1 HEYAYSVQSIVSA
14 QQHRLRY
21 ESLKQQLDA
30 HYQQATVQN
39 FLDLTSRSH
48 AFDKWL
54 DRNIKFDWVKAE
66 VVKDSPD
73 KIRSKAKK

>member
-1 HEYAYSVQSIVSA
+1 MHIQSSIVSA

-39 FLDLTSRSH
+39 FLT
-48 AFDKWL
+48 
-54 DRNIKFDWVKAE
+54 
-66 VVKDSPD
+66 
-73 KIRSKAKK
+73 